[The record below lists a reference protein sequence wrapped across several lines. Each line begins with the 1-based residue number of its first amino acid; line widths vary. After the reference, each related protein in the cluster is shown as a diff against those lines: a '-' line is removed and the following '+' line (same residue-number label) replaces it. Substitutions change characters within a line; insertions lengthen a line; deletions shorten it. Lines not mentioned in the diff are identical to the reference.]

1 MKLAK
6 ITVRGIVQGV
16 GFRPFVHRI
25 ARENHISG
33 YVKNL
38 GTSVE
43 IEAEGDDRD
52 VDAFVAMLRVG
63 PPLSRVD
70 SVDTAYQPYG
80 GKYKDFHI
88 EKSGLS
94 GFGGFIPPDTGIC
107 NACIG
112 DMKHTAH
119 YHDYWA
125 TSCVD
130 CGPRYAIMD
139 TLPYDRENTS
149 MIDFPL
155 CEDCMR
161 EYTDPSDRRYHA
173 QTISCP
179 KCGPKLGLFDREKKA
194 LDPPLEETIRLL
206 NEGKILAIKGVG
218 GFHLCCK
225 MDATPLLRER
235 RNRPQQPF
243 ALMAPLPVI
252 EQYAYVSDGERTLL
266 DTLKRPIV
274 LLRRKDNVPESISP
288 GLHTV
293 GFMTPYTGFHH
304 LLFRGIDEPLI
315 MTSANLPSEPM
326 VRDNDEAFRRLSGIA
341 DAFLLHNRRILNRC
355 DDSVLRWNNGSMF
368 FTRMARGYAPTS
380 FVLKDRA
387 AKSILAM
394 GPELN
399 STIAIYKDNICYVS
413 HHLGNITNPLALD
426 NLRETVDRLLKMT
439 QVTPQVI
446 ACDMH
451 PSFLSTRLGRELAE
465 KFSADVIPVQH
476 HRAHIGS
483 LVIEGDD
490 INNVVNLDDVVG
502 VAMDGVGYGEDG
514 TVWGGEVF
522 HGKGHP
528 AGLLPVPMPG
538 GDLATK
544 FPLRMVAGILHG
556 TMDDGRVKKIL
567 TGRGMSDI
575 EAGVVLRQVEAGVN
589 VAYSSSAGR
598 VLDAVAAVLGV
609 CVRRTYEGE
618 PAMKLESAAI
628 GGDPARAPLRCDII
642 DRDGMRLVDSRSLL
656 KSVVEAMDA
665 GKSKRD
671 IAAAAQDVLAKTFA
685 EQACE
690 LARDAGVD
698 TVGFSGGVAV
708 NAAIC
713 ATVEKVVGDNKLKFV
728 TNHKVPCG
736 DGGVSLGQA
745 VLAARAVK

>member
-1 MKLAK
+1 MKRAK

-25 ARENHISG
+25 AKENCILG

-43 IEAEGDDRD
+43 IDAEGDDKGLE
-52 VDAFVAMLRVG
+52 AFIARLRVG

-70 SVDTAYQPYG
+70 EVDVAYLPCE
-80 GKYKDFHI
+80 GKYQDFHI
-88 EKSGLS
+88 EKSGRS

-107 NACIG
+107 NACIS
-112 DMKHTAH
+112 DMKNVAR
-119 YHDYWA
+119 YRDYWA

-139 TLPYDRENTS
+139 TLPYDRDATS
-149 MIDFPL
+149 MVDFPL
-155 CEDCMR
+155 CNDCMR
-161 EYTDPSDRRYHA
+161 EYSDPDDRRYHA

-179 KCGPKLGLFDREKKA
+179 KCGPRLGLFDRERRELA
-194 LDPPLEETIRLL
+194 PAMEETIRLL
-206 NEGKILAIKGVG
+206 KEGSIIAIKGVG
-218 GFHLCCK
+218 GFHLCCR
-225 MDATPLLRER
+225 MDATPLLRQR

-252 EQYAYVSDGERTLL
+252 EKYAHVSEGERGLL
-266 DTLKRPIV
+266 DSLKRPIV
-274 LLRRKDNVPESISP
+274 LLRSRGNVPEAVSP

-315 MTSANLPSEPM
+315 FTSANLPSEPM
-326 VRDNDEAFRRLSGIA
+326 VRDNDEAFRRLSAIA
-341 DAFLLHNRRILNRC
+341 DYFLLHNRRILNRC

-380 FVLKDRA
+380 FVMKDRA
-387 AKSILAM
+387 PKAILAM

-399 STIAIYKDNICYVS
+399 SSVSIYKDNLCYVS
-413 HHLGNITNPLALD
+413 HHLGNITNPLALE

-439 QVTPQVI
+439 QVTPQVVVT
-446 ACDMH
+446 DMH
-451 PSFLSTRLGRELAE
+451 PSFLSTRLGRELAQ
-465 KFSADVIPVQH
+465 KFGAAMVSVQH
-476 HRAHIGS
+476 HRAHVGS
-483 LVIEGDD
+483 LAVE
-490 INNVVNLDDVVG
+490 NVDLNDVVG
-502 VAMDGVGYGEDG
+502 VSMDGVGYGEDG

-522 HGKGHP
+522 HGNAHP

-556 TMDDGRVKKIL
+556 SVDDSRIKRIL
-567 TGRGMSDI
+567 ADGGMTDI
-575 EAGVVLRQVEAGVN
+575 EADVVLRQVETGVN
-589 VAYSSSAGR
+589 VARSSSAGR
-598 VLDAVAAVLGV
+598 VLDSVAAVLGV

-618 PAMKLESAAI
+618 PAMKLESYAI
-628 GGDPARAPLRCDII
+628 AGDARNVRLRCDLI

-656 KSVVEAMDA
+656 KSVVEAMDE
-665 GKSKRD
+665 GKNRHD
-671 IAAAAQDVLAKTFA
+671 IAAAAQEVLARTFA

-690 LARDAGVD
+690 LARDAGVG

-713 ATVEKVVGDNKLKFV
+713 ATIEKVVRENRLKFV
-728 TNHKVPCG
+728 TNHRLPCG

-745 VLAARAVK
+745 VLAARSVEIS

>member
-1 MKLAK
+1 MKRAK
-6 ITVRGIVQGV
+6 LMVRGIVQGV

-25 ARENHISG
+25 ARENHILG

-43 IEAEGDDRD
+43 IEAEGDDRS
-52 VDAFVAMLRVG
+52 VDAFIAQLRVG
-63 PPLSRVD
+63 PPLSRID
-70 SVDTAYQPYG
+70 SVDVAYLPYEH
-80 GKYKDFHI
+80 KYKDFHI
-88 EKSGLS
+88 AKSGIS

-107 NACIG
+107 NACID
-112 DMKHTAH
+112 DMKNTVH

-149 MIDFPL
+149 MTDFPL

-161 EYTDPSDRRYHA
+161 EYANPDDRRYHA

-179 KCGPKLGLFDREKKA
+179 KCGPKLGLYDREKHE
-194 LDPPLEETIRLL
+194 LTPPLEETIRLL
-206 NEGKILAIKGVG
+206 REGKILAIKGVG

-225 MDATPLLRER
+225 MDVTPLLRQR

-243 ALMAPLPVI
+243 ALMAPLPII
-252 EQYAYVSDGERTLL
+252 EKYAHVSGGERALL
-266 DTLKRPIV
+266 DSLKRPIV
-274 LLRRKDNVPESISP
+274 LLRGKGNVPDDVSP
-288 GLHTV
+288 GLHTA

-315 MTSANLPSEPM
+315 FTSANLPSEPM
-326 VRDNDEAFRRLSGIA
+326 VRDNDEAFRRLSNIA
-341 DAFLLHNRRILNRC
+341 DYFLLHNRRILNRC
-355 DDSVLRWNNGSMF
+355 DDSVLRWNNGRMF

-380 FVLKDRA
+380 FVMKDRSPKA
-387 AKSILAM
+387 ILAM

-399 STIAIYKDNICYVS
+399 SSISIYKDNLCYVS
-413 HHLGNITNPLALD
+413 HHLGNITNPLALE
-426 NLRETVDRLLKMT
+426 NLGETVDRLLKMT
-439 QVTPQVI
+439 QVTPEII

-451 PSFLSTRLGRELAE
+451 PSFLSTRLGRELAQ
-465 KFSADVIPVQH
+465 KFGAQVVPVQH

-483 LVIEGDD
+483 LVVEGVD
-490 INNVVNLDDVVG
+490 LDDVVG
-502 VAMDGVGYGEDG
+502 VSMDGVGYGEDG

-522 HGKGHP
+522 HGKAHP

-556 TMDDGRVKKIL
+556 SLGDGRVKKIL
-567 TGRGMSDI
+567 ADGGMTDI
-575 EAGVVLRQVEAGVN
+575 EAGVILRQVETGIN

-609 CVRRTYEGE
+609 CTRRTYEGE
-618 PAMKLESAAI
+618 PAMKLESYAI
-628 GGDPARAPLRCDII
+628 MGNPGNVKLRCDLI
-642 DRDGMRLVDSRSLL
+642 DKDGMRLVDSRSLL

-665 GKSKRD
+665 GKNKHD
-671 IAAAAQDVLAKTFA
+671 IAAAAQEVLARTFA
-685 EQACE
+685 EQACG
-690 LARDAGVD
+690 LARDAGVG

-713 ATVEKVVGDNKLKFV
+713 ATIEKVVTDNKLKFV
-728 TNHKVPCG
+728 TNHKLPCG
-736 DGGVSLGQA
+736 DGGVSFGQA
-745 VLAARAVK
+745 VLAARVIQ

>member
-1 MKLAK
+1 MKKAK
-6 ITVRGIVQGV
+6 LVVRGIVQGV

-25 ARENHISG
+25 ARENRISG

-43 IEAEGDDRD
+43 VVVEGEDRD
-52 VDAFVAMLRVG
+52 IEAFVAALHVG
-63 PPLSRVD
+63 PPLSRIDEVD
-70 SVDTAYQPYG
+70 IDYLPYEG
-80 GKYKDFHI
+80 TFKGFHI

-107 NACIG
+107 NNCIG
-112 DMKHTAH
+112 DMKKAAH

-139 TLPYDRENTS
+139 TLPYDRDNTS
-149 MIDFPL
+149 MTDFPL
-155 CEDCMR
+155 CDDCMR
-161 EYTDPSDRRYHA
+161 EYTDPDDRRYHA

-179 KCGPKLGLFDREKKA
+179 KCGPKLGLYDREKRE
-194 LDPPLEETIRLL
+194 LQPPLEETIRLL
-206 NEGKILAIKGVG
+206 KEGNILAIKGVG
-218 GFHLCCK
+218 GFHLCCT
-225 MDATPLLRER
+225 MDATSLLRER

-243 ALMAPLPVI
+243 ALMAPLPII
-252 EQYAYVSDGERTLL
+252 EKYAHVSDGERELL
-266 DTLKRPIV
+266 DSLKRPIV
-274 LLRRKDNVPESISP
+274 LLRSKDNVPESVSP

-326 VRDNDEAFRRLSGIA
+326 VRDNDEAFRRLSSIA
-341 DAFLLHNRRILNRC
+341 DYFLVHNRRILNRC

-380 FVLKDRA
+380 FVMKDRA
-387 AKSILAM
+387 AKAILAM

-399 STIAIYKDNICYVS
+399 SSISIYKDNLCYVS
-413 HHLGNITNPLALD
+413 HHLGNITNPLALE

-439 QVTPQVI
+439 QVTPQVVVT
-446 ACDMH
+446 DMH
-451 PSFLSTRLGRELAE
+451 PSFLSTRLGRELAQ
-465 KFSADVIPVQH
+465 KFGAAVVPVQH
-476 HRAHIGS
+476 HRAHVAS
-483 LVIEGDD
+483 LVVEGVD
-490 INNVVNLDDVVG
+490 LDDVVG
-502 VAMDGVGYGEDG
+502 VSMDGVGYGEDG

-522 HGKGHP
+522 HGQAHP

-556 TMDDGRVKKIL
+556 SMDNGRIARILSDG
-567 TGRGMSDI
+567 GMTEV
-575 EAGVVLRQVEAGVN
+575 EASVVQRQVQTGVN

-609 CVRRTYEGE
+609 CARRTYEGE
-618 PAMKLESAAI
+618 PAMKLESYAFT
-628 GGDPARAPLRCDII
+628 GDARNVRLQCDLIEK
-642 DRDGMRLVDSRSLL
+642 DGMSLVDSRSLL

-665 GKSKRD
+665 GKNKRD
-671 IAAAAQDVLAKTFA
+671 IAAAAQDVLARTFA
-685 EQACE
+685 EQACG
-690 LARDAGVD
+690 LARDAGVS

-708 NAAIC
+708 NEAIC
-713 ATVEKVVGDNKLKFV
+713 AAIEKVVRDNKLSFV
-728 TNHKVPCG
+728 TNHKLPCG

-745 VLAARAVK
+745 VLAARAIE

>member
-1 MKLAK
+1 MKLAM

-25 ARENHISG
+25 AREHGISG

-43 IEAEGDDRD
+43 IGAEGDDRE
-52 VDAFVAMLRVG
+52 VEAFLAALRIG
-63 PPLSRVD
+63 PPLSRID
-70 SVDTAYQPYG
+70 SVDVAYLPY
-80 GKYKDFHI
+80 KPTYKGFHI

-107 NACIG
+107 NRCIG
-112 DMKHTAH
+112 DMKDAVH

-139 TLPYDRENTS
+139 TLPYDRDNTS

-155 CEDCMR
+155 CDDCLR
-161 EYTDPSDRRYHA
+161 EYTDPDDRRYHA

-179 KCGPKLGLFDREKKA
+179 KCGPKLALFDREKRE
-194 LDPPLEETIRLL
+194 LTPPLEETIRLL
-206 NEGKILAIKGVG
+206 QEGRILAIKGVG

-225 MDATPLLRER
+225 MDATQLLRAR

-243 ALMAPLPVI
+243 ALMAPLPII
-252 EQYAYVSDGERTLL
+252 EKYAHVSEGERGPL
-266 DTLKRPIV
+266 DSLKRPIV
-274 LLRRKDNVPESISP
+274 LLRSRGNVPEDVSP
-288 GLHTV
+288 GLHTA

-315 MTSANLPSEPM
+315 FTSANLPSEPM
-326 VRDNDEAFRRLSGIA
+326 VRDNDEAFRRLSTIA

-355 DDSVLRWNNGSMF
+355 DDSVLRWNNGGMF

-380 FVLKDRA
+380 FVLKDRSPMA
-387 AKSILAM
+387 ILAM

-399 STIAIYKDNICYVS
+399 SSISIYKDNLCYAS

-439 QVTPQVI
+439 QVTPEVI

-451 PSFLSTRLGRELAE
+451 PSFLSTRLGRELAQ
-465 KFSADVIPVQH
+465 KFGATVTSVQH

-483 LVIEGDD
+483 LVVEGVD
-490 INNVVNLDDVVG
+490 LDDVVG
-502 VAMDGVGYGEDG
+502 VSMDGVGYGEDG

-522 HGKGHP
+522 HGTAHP

-556 TMDDGRVKKIL
+556 TIDDGRLKKIL
-567 TGRGMSDI
+567 AQGGMTDI
-575 EAGVVLRQVEAGVN
+575 EAGIILRQVETGVN

-618 PAMKLESAAI
+618 PAMKLESYAI
-628 GGDPARAPLRCDII
+628 TGNARNVPLHLEVIEKG
-642 DRDGMRLVDSRSLL
+642 GMRLVDSRSLL
-656 KSVVEAMDA
+656 TSVVEAVDA
-665 GKSKRD
+665 RKNKHD
-671 IAAAAQDVLAKTFA
+671 IAAAAQDVLARTFA
-685 EQACE
+685 EQACSQ
-690 LARDAGVD
+690 ARDAGVN
-698 TVGFSGGVAV
+698 TVGFSGGVAM

-713 ATVEKVVGDNKLKFV
+713 AAIEKVVADNKLKFV
-728 TNHKVPCG
+728 TNHKLPCG
-736 DGGVSLGQA
+736 DGGVSFGQA
-745 VLAARAVK
+745 VLAARAIL

>member
-1 MKLAK
+1 MKLAE

-16 GFRPFVHRI
+16 GFRPFVHRT
-25 ARENHISG
+25 AREHAISG

-43 IEAEGDDRD
+43 IGAEGRD
-52 VDAFVAMLRVG
+52 ADLEAFIAALRRG

-70 SVDTAYQPYG
+70 AVEVAYRPYVHRYDG
-80 GKYKDFHI
+80 FRI

-107 NACIG
+107 NACID
-112 DMKHTAH
+112 DMKDTAH
-119 YHDYWA
+119 YRDYWA

-139 TLPYDRENTS
+139 TLPYDRDNTS

-155 CEDCMR
+155 CEDCLR
-161 EYTDPSDRRYHA
+161 EYADPGDRRYHA

-179 KCGPKLGLFDREKKA
+179 KCGPKLGLFDREQRELKPA
-194 LDPPLEETIRLL
+194 LEETIRLL
-206 NEGKILAIKGVG
+206 RAGQIVAIKGVG
-218 GFHLCCK
+218 GFHLCCT
-225 MDATPLLRER
+225 MDVTPLLRER

-243 ALMAPLPVI
+243 ALMAPLPMI
-252 EQYAYVSDGERTLL
+252 EKYAHVSDGERALL
-266 DTLKRPIV
+266 DSLKRPIV
-274 LLRRKDNVPESISP
+274 LLRRRDNVPESVSP

-315 MTSANLPSEPM
+315 FTSANLPSEPM
-326 VRDNDEAFRRLSGIA
+326 VRDNDEAFRRLGGIA

-380 FVLKDRA
+380 FVMRDRA
-387 AKSILAM
+387 AKAILAM

-399 STIAIYKDNICYVS
+399 SSVAIFKDNICYVS

-426 NLRETVDRLLKMT
+426 NLRDTVDRLLRMT
-439 QVTPQVI
+439 QVTPEVVVT
-446 ACDMH
+446 DMH
-451 PSFLSTRLGRELAE
+451 PSFLSTRLGRELAAS
-465 KFSADVIPVQH
+465 FGASVVPVQH
-476 HRAHIGS
+476 HRAHVGS
-483 LVIEGDD
+483 LVVEGVD
-490 INNVVNLDDVVG
+490 VDDVVG

-522 HGKGHP
+522 HGRGHP

-556 TMDDGRVKKIL
+556 SVDDGRVRKIL
-567 TGRGMSDI
+567 VARGMPDV
-575 EAGVVLRQVEAGVN
+575 EAGVVLRQVETGVN
-589 VAYSSSAGR
+589 VARSSSAGR
-598 VLDAVAAVLGV
+598 VLDAAAALLGV
-609 CVRRTYEGE
+609 CTRRTYEGE
-618 PAMKLESAAI
+618 PAMKLESFAL
-628 GGDPARAPLRCDII
+628 GGNARNVRLRCDLI
-642 DRDGMRLVDSRSLL
+642 DRDGMRFVDSRSLL
-656 KSVVEAMDA
+656 ASALEALDA
-665 GKSKRD
+665 GRDKHD
-671 IAAAAQDVLAKTFA
+671 IAAAVQDVLARTFA
-685 EQACE
+685 EQACA
-690 LARDAGVD
+690 LAKENGVG

-713 ATVEKVVGDNKLKFV
+713 RAIEDVVGAHRLKFV

-745 VLAARAVK
+745 VLAARAVE